1 MSTRGRVLSQLTRF
15 ALEKISL
22 GYRKF
27 ALLETTSV
35 TDSLNVLIVGVT
47 LDSHKNRN
55 ILTLSAAIQ
64 KLTFANFQRL

>member
-35 TDSLNVLIVGVT
+35 TDSLNVLPVLEV
-47 LDSHKNRN
+47 
-55 ILTLSAAIQ
+55 
-64 KLTFANFQRL
+64 